1 MKTDNRVWR
10 IVALSFLVI
19 GGFLMTS
26 CEDDNKTVYIYEN
39 APSSSGGGT
48 SSGGYN
54 SSSSTSGKWSG
65 VAATG
70 QVSTSLSLSESGGSI
85 SGSLKW
91 PGGDSRSVSGSHSG
105 GSVTLHIGGG
115 DTWKLSYSGTKLSG
129 TGYKA
134 GGGTY
139 RVSLNRK

>member
-1 MKTDNRVWR
+1 MKTDNYVWR

-26 CEDDNKTVYIYEN
+26 CEDDKKTVYIYEN
-39 APSSSGGGT
+39 VPTSSGSSN

-54 SSSSTSGKWSG
+54 SSSPTSGKWSG
-65 VAATG
+65 VSATG

-91 PGGDSRSVSGSHSG
+91 PGDSRSVSGSHSG
-105 GSVTLHIGGG
+105 SSVTLHIGGG

-139 RVSLNRK
+139 SVSLNRK